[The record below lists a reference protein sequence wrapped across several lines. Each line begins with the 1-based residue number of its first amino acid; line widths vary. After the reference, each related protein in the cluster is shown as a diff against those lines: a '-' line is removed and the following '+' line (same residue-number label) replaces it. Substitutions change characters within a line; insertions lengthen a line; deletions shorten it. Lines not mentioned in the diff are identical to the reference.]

1 MELCPI
7 QEAAQAPCFPGSLAS
22 QLPVSV
28 GKPGKST
35 ESSGPRPC
43 FSLGSVA
50 TPPSSTLGGCVG
62 PQRSLWAPV
71 GSKWEGPAGEGPP
84 ALLPVLQFPPRPFLG
99 ALRIKPGFGNINFSP
114 QRLQH
119 ETLPLFTAIHYSLGK
134 PGGFF
139 FSIQRDSPAESFLS
153 RGSHC

>member
-62 PQRSLWAPV
+62 PQCSLWAPV
-71 GSKWEGPAGEGPP
+71 GSKWEGPASEGPP
-84 ALLPVLQFPPRPFLG
+84 HCFPFYSSR
-99 ALRIKPGFGNINFSP
+99 PGFPGSTSHKAWLREYKLFPHKGSSM
-114 QRLQH
+114 RHCLCS
-119 ETLPLFTAIHYSLGK
+119 LPFTTHSGSLVA
-134 PGGFF
+134 FF
-139 FSIQRDSPAESFLS
+139 FFYST
-153 RGSHC
+153 